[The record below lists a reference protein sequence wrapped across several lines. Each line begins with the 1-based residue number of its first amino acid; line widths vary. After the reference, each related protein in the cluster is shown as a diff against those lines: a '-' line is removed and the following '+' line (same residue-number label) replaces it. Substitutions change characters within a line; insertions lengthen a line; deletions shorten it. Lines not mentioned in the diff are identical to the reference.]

1 MNHLPAPAV
10 SRELSY
16 SEIVTGDTGMY
27 SYTHPTRV
35 KVFDPE
41 AVHTG
46 MILHTCMHE
55 RNTYSYLPN

>member
-1 MNHLPAPAV
+1 MTLVDCEQGGMSHITAPGAP

-41 AVHTG
+41 AVRTG
-46 MILHTCMHE
+46 NKYN
-55 RNTYSYLPN
+55 NT